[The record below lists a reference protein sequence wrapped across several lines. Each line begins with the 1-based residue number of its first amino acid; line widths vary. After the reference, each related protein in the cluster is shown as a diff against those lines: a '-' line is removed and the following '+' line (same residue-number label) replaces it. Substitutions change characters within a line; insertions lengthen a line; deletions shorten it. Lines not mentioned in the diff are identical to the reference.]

1 MRKFLIIV
9 SVIVLI
15 FTCFT
20 ACSKNV
26 NNSPVNVSSV
36 APENTVTS
44 ENSITPE
51 NCTHTYTESFD
62 VKPRALDSGIKRFTC
77 SICNYSYTESVPA
90 TKTLKVLAFGNS
102 FSIDAMEYL
111 YGICKDAG
119 VENIVLGNLHI
130 GGCSIDRHVK
140 NIEEN
145 IDDYTYYKN
154 TSGSWMRNNM
164 FTAKEA
170 IEQEDW
176 DIITI
181 QQAPEVICIASS
193 YTQLG
198 TLINYIKS
206 TKPNATI
213 MWHMTWS
220 YAKSCK
226 LASFKNYNKDQMTM
240 YNAIINTTKQII
252 LPNRNIDYII
262 PVGTTIQNMRTSY
275 LGDTLN
281 RNDGYHL
288 NVGLGRYTAALTW
301 YSVLTGGSI
310 DNINYIPDKYPEI
323 KDHLKVIKECVNNA
337 LNSSYLVTQ
346 SKY

>member
-1 MRKFLIIV
+1 MKKLLIISLVIFLISTTFI
-9 SVIVLI
+9 
-15 FTCFT
+15 
-20 ACSKNV
+20 ACNKNT

-36 APENTVTS
+36 AS
-44 ENSITPE
+44 ENSVIPE
-51 NCTHTYTESFD
+51 NCAHTYTESFD
-62 VKPRALDSGIKRFTC
+62 LKPRALDSGIKRFTC
-77 SICNYSYTESVPA
+77 SICNHSYTESVPA

-130 GGCSIDRHVK
+130 GGCSISTHVK

-154 TSGSWMRNNM
+154 TTGSWMRNNL
-164 FTAKEA
+164 FTAKDA

-181 QQAPEVICIASS
+181 QQKSAASGQKSS
-193 YTQLG
+193 YTQLES
-198 TLINYIKS
+198 LIDYIKS

-213 MWHMTWS
+213 MWHMTWA
-220 YAKSCK
+220 YAKNCS
-226 LASFKNYNKDQMTM
+226 LTAFENYNKDQMTM
-240 YNAIINTTKQII
+240 YNSIINVIEEKII
-252 LPNRNIDYII
+252 PNSNINYII
-262 PVGTTIQNMRTSY
+262 PSGTAIQNLRTSY

-281 RNDGYHL
+281 RDGYHL
-288 NVGLGRYTAALTW
+288 SHGIGRYTAALTW
-301 YSVLTGGSI
+301 YSVLTGGSV
-310 DNINYIPDKYPEI
+310 DNITYVPDKYPEI
-323 KDHLKVIKECVNNA
+323 KDHLNVIKESVNNA
-337 LNSSYLVTQ
+337 LNSSYSVTQ